1 MSSVIYYCTDPLQH
15 GIYLFYVTTNQN
27 FVEGDVI
34 CASVPE
40 YIDLSTYHILI
51 TSNLQEG
58 HLSDIHFV
66 DKSFK
71 QPNISCFL
79 KF

>member
-51 TSNLQEG
+51 TSNLQED

-71 QPNISCFL
+71 QPNI
-79 KF
+79 